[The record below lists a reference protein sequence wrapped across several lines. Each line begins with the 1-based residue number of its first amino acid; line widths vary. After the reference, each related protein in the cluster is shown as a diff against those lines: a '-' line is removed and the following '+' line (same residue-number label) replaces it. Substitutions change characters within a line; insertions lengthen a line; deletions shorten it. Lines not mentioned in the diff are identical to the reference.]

1 MNKTIRLIT
10 ISLIALLAFGS
21 VNSAITVS
29 AQQATFPDAGVS
41 ILRAFWGTDENSPTD
56 GLPGD
61 KNAPLTLIIKNQ
73 LIWEVLG
80 VDARIFLSGPLVT
93 PSKDTVAVGFTP
105 DVILA
110 GGTAKLT
117 VIVDISP
124 DAVPGSYSF
133 PVGINYRFRQD
144 STEDPSPPQFI
155 SSGFQISISDRLPI
169 QVADS
174 RWGTS
179 SGEQAAPGDRASIL
193 SVTLQNSAPYTI
205 SALNA
210 NLFLPSN
217 FTSKTGGSNAASYL
231 SSELESGEAT
241 TITFVVNIP
250 EDADVG
256 PYGMNLKISFVNELY
271 KSRQTVQLN
280 FTAFLAGRSFVEV
293 NLDDRFLVIGAKN
306 PLSFEISNVGTAP
319 LYQVTAT
326 LSIVTGRVATTGSGT
341 TTNISPTG
349 GNQKQF
355 FRIIGPGETVLFPVE
370 ITIDPSVAES
380 SMTAILSLRYTD
392 VTGTNLQESHNL
404 GLVTT
409 GAISMILQDAAMTPR
424 AGFPGANVSLSGTI
438 LNQGNEPALYTS
450 ISLRGGDVVQAV
462 RRGPPSDQYIGQI
475 DPNTPLPFSL
485 NFRINP
491 DITPGR
497 HQVTLVMEFQTN
509 YLITQIIEE
518 DITIFIREG
527 SAPTGPQ
534 TTGDDDSRDFGP
546 LGVFLGIILASILGG
561 LFLYRRSKATPDD
574 LDFGDSD
581 NDEAVS

>member
-1 MNKTIRLIT
+1 MTLG
-10 ISLIALLAFGS
+10 LIALLAFAS
-21 VNSAITVS
+21 FSFAIPVS
-29 AQQATFPDAGVS
+29 AQQTTFPDVGVS
-41 ILRAFWGTDENSPTD
+41 ILRAFWGTSENSPTE

-61 KNAPLTLIIKNQ
+61 KNAQLTIVIKNQ
-73 LIWEVLG
+73 LIWEILG
-80 VDARIFLSGPLVT
+80 VDARIFLSGPLTT
-93 PSKDTVAVGFTP
+93 PSKDIVAVGFTP
-105 DVILA
+105 DVILP

-133 PVGINYRFRQD
+133 PVGINYRWRQD
-144 STEDPSPPQFI
+144 STEDPSTPQFI
-155 SSGFQISISDRLPI
+155 TSGFQISIADRLPI

-179 SGEQAAPGDRASIL
+179 NGELAAPGDRAPIL

-205 SALNA
+205 SGLTA
-210 NLFLPSN
+210 NLILPNN
-217 FTSKTGGSNAASYL
+217 FTSKTGGSNAVSYL
-231 SSELESGEAT
+231 SSELESGDAT
-241 TITFVVNIP
+241 TATFVVNIP
-250 EDADVG
+250 QGAEIG
-256 PYGMNLKISFVNELY
+256 PYGMNLKLSFVNELY

-293 NLDDRFLVIGAKN
+293 TLDDRFLIIGASN
-306 PLSFEISNVGTAP
+306 PLTFEISNVGSAP

-355 FRIIGPGETVLFPVE
+355 FSIIGAGESVQFPVE

-380 SMTAILSLRYTD
+380 SMTAVLTLRYTD
-392 VTGTNLQESHNL
+392 VTGTDMRESHNL
-404 GLVTT
+404 GLVTR

-438 LNQGNEPALYTS
+438 LNQGNEPALYTT
-450 ISLRGGDVVQAV
+450 ISLSVGDVVERV
-462 RRGPPSDQYIGQI
+462 RRGPPSEQYIGQI

-497 HQVTLVMEFQTN
+497 HQITLVMEFQTN
-509 YLITQIIEE
+509 YLTTQTIEQ
-518 DITIFIREG
+518 DITIFIRG
-527 SAPTGPQ
+527 GGAPTGPQ
-534 TTGDDDSRDFGP
+534 TTGDEDQRDFGP
-546 LGVFLGIILASILGG
+546 LGVFVGIILASILGG
-561 LFLYRRSKATPDD
+561 LFLYRRSKAKPED
-574 LDFGDSD
+574 LEFDSD
-581 NDEAVS
+581 DTVS

>member
-1 MNKTIRLIT
+1 MIKAIRVIT
-10 ISLIALLAFGS
+10 LSLIVLLALGS
-21 VNSAITVS
+21 VNSMVPVS
-29 AQQATFPDAGVS
+29 AQQATFPDVGVS
-41 ILRAFWGTDENSPTD
+41 ILRAFWGTDENSPTE

-61 KNAPLTLIIKNQ
+61 KNAPLTLVIKNQ
-73 LIWEVLG
+73 LIWEILG

-93 PSKDTVAVGFTP
+93 PSKDVVAVGFTS
-105 DVILA
+105 DVIKA

-124 DAVPGSYSF
+124 DATPGSYSF

-144 STEDPSPPQFI
+144 STQDPSTPQFI

-179 SGEQAAPGDRASIL
+179 NGELAAPGDRASIL
-193 SVTLQNSAPYTI
+193 SLTLQNSAPYTI
-205 SALNA
+205 SGLSA
-210 NLFLPSN
+210 NLILPNN
-217 FTSKTGGSNAASYL
+217 FTSKTGGSNAVSYL
-231 SSELESGEAT
+231 SSELESGDAT
-241 TITFVVNIP
+241 TATFVINIP
-250 EDADVG
+250 EDVDVG
-256 PYGMNLKISFVNELY
+256 PYGMYLKLSFVNELY
-271 KSRQTVQLN
+271 KSKQIVQLN

-293 NLDDRFLVIGAKN
+293 SLEDRFLVIGATN
-306 PLSFEISNVGTAP
+306 PLSFEISNIGSAP
-319 LYQVTAT
+319 LLQVTAT

-355 FRIIGPGETVLFPVE
+355 FRIIGPGESVLFPVE

-380 SMTAILSLRYTD
+380 SMTAVLSLRYTD
-392 VTGTNLQESHNL
+392 VTGTAMQENHNL

-497 HQVTLVMEFQTN
+497 HQITLVMEFQTN
-509 YLITQIIEE
+509 YLITQTLEE

-527 SAPTGPQ
+527 GAPTGPQ
-534 TTGDDDSRDFGP
+534 TTGDEDSRDFGP

-574 LDFGDSD
+574 LDFGDD
-581 NDEAVS
+581 DTDEAVS